1 MPRMVFT
8 RETLY
13 FRVNHSTVKNFG
25 KLLFGK
31 GGNIIFMASL
41 RERV

>member
-1 MPRMVFT
+1 MPRMVHI
-8 RETLY
+8 RETMY
-13 FRVNHSTVKNFG
+13 FKVNHSTVKNFG

-31 GGNIIFMASL
+31 GGNIISMASL